1 MRGDKVTIERI
12 ENGYIVY
19 VEKML
24 TVSSLNT
31 KVFVKDLKELVEYL
45 KEHLEWE

>member
-24 TVSSLNT
+24 TVSYLHS
-31 KVFVKDLKELVEYL
+31 KRYVRDLKELVEYL
-45 KEHLEWE
+45 KEYLEWE